1 MLFPGNSRW
10 NKYLAGPSDRSSSST
25 NEMTVRRSRYSSVP
39 PGYFASTKG
48 HSALKRWSYAPQSRS
63 ALYEDTY
70 IPEVIR
76 PRSYYDTSR
85 EENDIRR
92 GVNDELVY
100 TSNLMDDTYDVAA
113 KSRSRDQMLLRD
125 AARALPST
133 MPAIQDKKTTSLTPA
148 RRFSP
153 RSTSSI
159 TPSCI
164 KKPIAY
170 PRLAPPIYRGTTN
183 VQPLGILTK
192 LDWTSPLR
200 KYQIPELYNGDDV
213 SEISSYTTPTQSER
227 SSPERDDGTGPRRY
241 KARRLPHRK
250 VGNYYKQLVQRRAVR
265 PGTNPRY
272 YPYLD
277 VESIASNDDLVSNG
291 EYRDDDDDYQ
301 DYQSVTDG
309 GDGDY
314 YYVNRERSPSP
325 IEYIP
330 FGPRSRMNFDS
341 DDYKCQVPSMTD
353 YAVSHYHPSKKEPDF
368 DPDKSRIKDD
378 LVFHDVVAHTAH
390 KAREAL
396 KHVDLDQ
403 YDNASLVI
411 SVEGEYKDPIKGE
424 NMGFH
429 YIARPLTL
437 KGPMLAGPATYAST
451 ASDSAFS
458 RYMDDSRAFRAE
470 VRNRLETGYKT
481 LSEITSKYKGHS
493 YPIIT
498 SSHRNFSRALSPVR
512 GSSYIPRSSSPVR
525 YSSES
530 LPISNLRKRLEDIEN
545 RFKASGYGKR
555 LDTDITDSLVV
566 FPVSQKEGMKAL
578 NDHLPGHANTVEL
591 YQGSAKG
598 TELSTLEKI
607 NIKVTG
613 NDQTIALFIPF
624 IFAFLTRNS
633 IKHDVYNIQVDT
645 ETYVSPRS
653 SVTSNR
659 VRATSVVARPAPL
672 TSRAVSCPPTSRRS
686 NQAALVG
693 NKVEISTPHRRRPKS
708 NYAANKMRELKR
720 EEREYEV
727 EAIPTQITTGLKAT
741 TVSPLYGGKSH
752 WDEEGHVTKPKNL
765 MSWKYRIESRVPPG
779 DYFFPI
785 KTIGHVR
792 EKLLHVKEQMDRHKQ
807 LMDRYLPNEDTDTD
821 VKTKIMNMYVDME
834 QHNPYLFRRREGL
847 LTTKSCENSPPSSI
861 LRSPTPRRAAS
872 VQPTATLKPSDG
884 YQPMSDVRRRVRRVI
899 CKNRGNPRFF
909 KTD

>member
-330 FGPRSRMNFDS
+330 FGPRSKMNFDS

-512 GSSYIPRSSSPVR
+512 GSSYIPRFSSPVR

-607 NIKVTG
+607 NIK
-613 NDQTIALFIPF
+613 
-624 IFAFLTRNS
+624 
-633 IKHDVYNIQVDT
+633 
-645 ETYVSPRS
+645 
-653 SVTSNR
+653 
-659 VRATSVVARPAPL
+659 
-672 TSRAVSCPPTSRRS
+672 
-686 NQAALVG
+686 AALVG

-872 VQPTATLKPSDG
+872 VR
-884 YQPMSDVRRRVRRVI
+884 Y
-899 CKNRGNPRFF
+899 
-909 KTD
+909 

>member
-125 AARALPST
+125 AARAL
-133 MPAIQDKKTTSLTPA
+133 
-148 RRFSP
+148 
-153 RSTSSI
+153 
-159 TPSCI
+159 
-164 KKPIAY
+164 
-170 PRLAPPIYRGTTN
+170 
-183 VQPLGILTK
+183 
-192 LDWTSPLR
+192 
-200 KYQIPELYNGDDV
+200 
-213 SEISSYTTPTQSER
+213 
-227 SSPERDDGTGPRRY
+227 
-241 KARRLPHRK
+241 
-250 VGNYYKQLVQRRAVR
+250 
-265 PGTNPRY
+265 
-272 YPYLD
+272 
-277 VESIASNDDLVSNG
+277 
-291 EYRDDDDDYQ
+291 
-301 DYQSVTDG
+301 
-309 GDGDY
+309 
-314 YYVNRERSPSP
+314 
-325 IEYIP
+325 
-330 FGPRSRMNFDS
+330 
-341 DDYKCQVPSMTD
+341 
-353 YAVSHYHPSKKEPDF
+353 
-368 DPDKSRIKDD
+368 
-378 LVFHDVVAHTAH
+378 
-390 KAREAL
+390 
-396 KHVDLDQ
+396 
-403 YDNASLVI
+403 
-411 SVEGEYKDPIKGE
+411 
-424 NMGFH
+424 
-429 YIARPLTL
+429 
-437 KGPMLAGPATYAST
+437 
-451 ASDSAFS
+451 
-458 RYMDDSRAFRAE
+458 
-470 VRNRLETGYKT
+470 
-481 LSEITSKYKGHS
+481 
-493 YPIIT
+493 
-498 SSHRNFSRALSPVR
+498 
-512 GSSYIPRSSSPVR
+512 
-525 YSSES
+525 
-530 LPISNLRKRLEDIEN
+530 
-545 RFKASGYGKR
+545 
-555 LDTDITDSLVV
+555 
-566 FPVSQKEGMKAL
+566 
-578 NDHLPGHANTVEL
+578 
-591 YQGSAKG
+591 
-598 TELSTLEKI
+598 
-607 NIKVTG
+607 
-613 NDQTIALFIPF
+613 
-624 IFAFLTRNS
+624 
-633 IKHDVYNIQVDT
+633 VDT

-686 NQAALVG
+686 NQ
-693 NKVEISTPHRRRPKS
+693 
-708 NYAANKMRELKR
+708 
-720 EEREYEV
+720 
-727 EAIPTQITTGLKAT
+727 
-741 TVSPLYGGKSH
+741 PLYGGKSH

-792 EKLLHVKEQMDRHKQ
+792 DKLLHVKEQMDRHKQ
-807 LMDRYLPNEDTDTD
+807 LMDRYLPNDDTDTD

-834 QHNPYLFRRREGL
+834 QHNPYLFRGREGL

>member
-133 MPAIQDKKTTSLTPA
+133 MPAIKDKKTTSLTPA

-159 TPSCI
+159 TPSFT
-164 KKPIAY
+164 KKPTAY

-200 KYQIPELYNGDDV
+200 KYQIPELYNGDDE

-227 SSPERDDGTGPRRY
+227 SSPERDDGTGSRRY
-241 KARRLPHRK
+241 KTRRLPHRK

-291 EYRDDDDDYQ
+291 EYRDDDDDDYQ

-607 NIKVTG
+607 NIK
-613 NDQTIALFIPF
+613 
-624 IFAFLTRNS
+624 
-633 IKHDVYNIQVDT
+633 
-645 ETYVSPRS
+645 
-653 SVTSNR
+653 
-659 VRATSVVARPAPL
+659 
-672 TSRAVSCPPTSRRS
+672 
-686 NQAALVG
+686 AALVG

-792 EKLLHVKEQMDRHKQ
+792 DKLLHVKEQMDRHKQ
-807 LMDRYLPNEDTDTD
+807 LMDRYLPNDDTDTD

-834 QHNPYLFRRREGL
+834 QHNPYLFRGREGL

-872 VQPTATLKPSDG
+872 VR
-884 YQPMSDVRRRVRRVI
+884 Y
-899 CKNRGNPRFF
+899 
-909 KTD
+909 

>member
-1 MLFPGNSRW
+1 MKG
-10 NKYLAGPSDRSSSST
+10 Y
-25 NEMTVRRSRYSSVP
+25 RRLIVV
-39 PGYFASTKG
+39 FAFRLSPLKSTKG
-48 HSALKRWSYAPQSRS
+48 HSALRKWSYAPTSRA

-70 IPEVIR
+70 IPEIIR

-85 EENDIRR
+85 EENEIRR
-92 GVNDELVY
+92 GVNDELIY
-100 TSNLMDDTYDVAA
+100 TSNLMDDTYDVA
-113 KSRSRDQMLLRD
+113 SRSRNRDQILLRD
-125 AARALPST
+125 ATRALPST
-133 MPAIQDKKTTSLTPA
+133 MPASQDKKTADLTPA

-159 TPSCI
+159 TPSFT
-164 KKPIAY
+164 KKPTAY
-170 PRLAPPIYRGTTN
+170 PRLAPPLYRGTTN

-192 LDWTSPLR
+192 LDWTSPLQ
-200 KYQIPELYNGDDV
+200 KYQSPELYNGDDM

-227 SSPERDDGTGPRRY
+227 SSPERDEGTVPRRY

-250 VGNYYKQLVQRRAVR
+250 VGNYYKQLVQRREAR
-265 PGTNPRY
+265 PGTNPKY

-277 VESIASNDDLVSNG
+277 VESIASNDIGDVVSNG
-291 EYRDDDDDYQ
+291 EYRDED

-309 GDGDY
+309 GERDY

-341 DDYKCQVPSMTD
+341 DDYKCQVPSMID
-353 YAVSHYHPSKKEPDF
+353 FAVPHYIPSKKEPDF

-481 LSEITSKYKGHS
+481 LGEVASKYKSHS

-512 GSSYIPRSSSPVR
+512 SSSHIPRCSSPVR

-530 LPISNLRKRLEDIEN
+530 LPISNLRKRLQDIEN

-555 LDTDITDSLVV
+555 LDTDIPDTLVV
-566 FPVSQKEGMKAL
+566 YPVSQKESIKAL
-578 NDHLPGHANTVEL
+578 NDHLPGHTNTVEL

-607 NIKVTG
+607 NIK
-613 NDQTIALFIPF
+613 
-624 IFAFLTRNS
+624 
-633 IKHDVYNIQVDT
+633 
-645 ETYVSPRS
+645 
-653 SVTSNR
+653 
-659 VRATSVVARPAPL
+659 
-672 TSRAVSCPPTSRRS
+672 
-686 NQAALVG
+686 AALVG

-708 NYAANKMRELKR
+708 TYAANKMRELKR
-720 EEREYEV
+720 EEREYE
-727 EAIPTQITTGLKAT
+727 
-741 TVSPLYGGKSH
+741 
-752 WDEEGHVTKPKNL
+752 
-765 MSWKYRIESRVPPG
+765 YRIESRVPPG

-792 EKLLHVKEQMDRHKQ
+792 DKLLHVKEQMDRHKQ
-807 LMDRYLPNEDTDTD
+807 LMDRYLPDEDSKTD

-834 QHNPYLFRRREGL
+834 QHNP
-847 LTTKSCENSPPSSI
+847 
-861 LRSPTPRRAAS
+861 
-872 VQPTATLKPSDG
+872 
-884 YQPMSDVRRRVRRVI
+884 
-899 CKNRGNPRFF
+899 
-909 KTD
+909 

>member
-1 MLFPGNSRW
+1 M
-10 NKYLAGPSDRSSSST
+10 
-25 NEMTVRRSRYSSVP
+25 
-39 PGYFASTKG
+39 
-48 HSALKRWSYAPQSRS
+48 Q
-63 ALYEDTY
+63 
-70 IPEVIR
+70 
-76 PRSYYDTSR
+76 
-85 EENDIRR
+85 
-92 GVNDELVY
+92 
-100 TSNLMDDTYDVAA
+100 
-113 KSRSRDQMLLRD
+113 
-125 AARALPST
+125 PST
-133 MPAIQDKKTTSLTPA
+133 MPAIKDKKTTSLTPA

-159 TPSCI
+159 TPSFT
-164 KKPIAY
+164 KKPTAY

-200 KYQIPELYNGDDV
+200 KYQIPDLYNGDDE

-227 SSPERDDGTGPRRY
+227 SSPERDDGTGSRRY
-241 KARRLPHRK
+241 KTRRLPHRK

-291 EYRDDDDDYQ
+291 EYRDDDDDDYQ

-566 FPVSQKEGMKAL
+566 FPVSQKEGMKAI

-633 IKHDVYNIQVDT
+633 IKHDVYNIQVL
-645 ETYVSPRS
+645 
-653 SVTSNR
+653 SVFT
-659 VRATSVVARPAPL
+659 
-672 TSRAVSCPPTSRRS
+672 PPFF
-686 NQAALVG
+686 
-693 NKVEISTPHRRRPKS
+693 
-708 NYAANKMRELKR
+708 
-720 EEREYEV
+720 
-727 EAIPTQITTGLKAT
+727 
-741 TVSPLYGGKSH
+741 
-752 WDEEGHVTKPKNL
+752 
-765 MSWKYRIESRVPPG
+765 IE
-779 DYFFPI
+779 
-785 KTIGHVR
+785 H
-792 EKLLHVKEQMDRHKQ
+792 
-807 LMDRYLPNEDTDTD
+807 
-821 VKTKIMNMYVDME
+821 
-834 QHNPYLFRRREGL
+834 
-847 LTTKSCENSPPSSI
+847 
-861 LRSPTPRRAAS
+861 A
-872 VQPTATLKPSDG
+872 
-884 YQPMSDVRRRVRRVI
+884 
-899 CKNRGNPRFF
+899 
-909 KTD
+909 

>member
-125 AARALPST
+125 AARAL
-133 MPAIQDKKTTSLTPA
+133 
-148 RRFSP
+148 
-153 RSTSSI
+153 
-159 TPSCI
+159 
-164 KKPIAY
+164 
-170 PRLAPPIYRGTTN
+170 
-183 VQPLGILTK
+183 
-192 LDWTSPLR
+192 
-200 KYQIPELYNGDDV
+200 
-213 SEISSYTTPTQSER
+213 
-227 SSPERDDGTGPRRY
+227 
-241 KARRLPHRK
+241 
-250 VGNYYKQLVQRRAVR
+250 
-265 PGTNPRY
+265 
-272 YPYLD
+272 
-277 VESIASNDDLVSNG
+277 
-291 EYRDDDDDYQ
+291 
-301 DYQSVTDG
+301 
-309 GDGDY
+309 
-314 YYVNRERSPSP
+314 
-325 IEYIP
+325 
-330 FGPRSRMNFDS
+330 
-341 DDYKCQVPSMTD
+341 
-353 YAVSHYHPSKKEPDF
+353 
-368 DPDKSRIKDD
+368 
-378 LVFHDVVAHTAH
+378 
-390 KAREAL
+390 
-396 KHVDLDQ
+396 
-403 YDNASLVI
+403 
-411 SVEGEYKDPIKGE
+411 
-424 NMGFH
+424 
-429 YIARPLTL
+429 
-437 KGPMLAGPATYAST
+437 
-451 ASDSAFS
+451 
-458 RYMDDSRAFRAE
+458 
-470 VRNRLETGYKT
+470 
-481 LSEITSKYKGHS
+481 
-493 YPIIT
+493 
-498 SSHRNFSRALSPVR
+498 
-512 GSSYIPRSSSPVR
+512 
-525 YSSES
+525 
-530 LPISNLRKRLEDIEN
+530 
-545 RFKASGYGKR
+545 
-555 LDTDITDSLVV
+555 
-566 FPVSQKEGMKAL
+566 
-578 NDHLPGHANTVEL
+578 
-591 YQGSAKG
+591 
-598 TELSTLEKI
+598 
-607 NIKVTG
+607 
-613 NDQTIALFIPF
+613 
-624 IFAFLTRNS
+624 
-633 IKHDVYNIQVDT
+633 VDT

-720 EEREYEV
+720 EERQYEV